1 MKNGNKERERE
12 RKRGRETQHIFIL
25 KPAVCWACCSCSCRF
40 LHAMPLKR
48 HSEATLDQVTMAIM
62 MTEVVFCLETTE
74 AWLKREKCCQNA
86 EKKQKK
92 EEKKR
97 ANNTNLYAVNRF
109 L

>member
-1 MKNGNKERERE
+1 M
-12 RKRGRETQHIFIL
+12 
-25 KPAVCWACCSCSCRF
+25 
-40 LHAMPLKR
+40 
-48 HSEATLDQVTMAIM
+48 TMAIM